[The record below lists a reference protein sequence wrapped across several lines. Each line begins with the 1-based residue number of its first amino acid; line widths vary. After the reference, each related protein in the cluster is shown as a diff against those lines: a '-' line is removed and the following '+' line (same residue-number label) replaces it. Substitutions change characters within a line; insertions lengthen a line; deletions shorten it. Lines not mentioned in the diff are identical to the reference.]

1 MENNLFCKQI
11 KDMKNKE
18 KKEEHKNPEIISENI
33 SITTFSVSNVK
44 RLVIHHE
51 RDDEEVLYLTDED
64 IKNLKIVLSN
74 F

>member
-1 MENNLFCKQI
+1 
-11 KDMKNKE
+11 MKENKE
-18 KKEEHKNPEIISENI
+18 QKENKNIEITSENI

-44 RLVIHHE
+44 RLVVHHE

-64 IKNLKIVLSN
+64 IKNLKEVLNN